1 MSESAPGDQPVA
13 ATTSRGTSPR
23 PPASEGLHH
32 VAYACRDIEATHRF
46 YEDLMGFELVHT
58 EVETF
63 ESGGYFRH
71 TFYDLGD
78 GTCIAFFDLHGVGE
92 KEGWSSAISKGNGL
106 PVWVNHISFRATAEQ
121 QQAVRERMDAAGIEP
136 LMDVD
141 HGWCHSLYYLDPNGI
156 MVEMCR
162 DTPGFT
168 RDPEGARAL
177 FTVTEKATEQKT
189 VTVGGRVVTP

>member
-1 MSESAPGDQPVA
+1 MSESAPGDPPVA
-13 ATTSRGTSPR
+13 TSDVR
-23 PPASEGLHH
+23 PPASQGLHH

-63 ESGGYFRH
+63 ESGGFFRH

-78 GTCIAFFDLHGVGE
+78 GNCIAFFDLHGVGE
-92 KEGWSSAISKGNGL
+92 RDGWSSAVSKGNGL
-106 PVWVNHISFRATAEQ
+106 PVWVNHIAFRASAEQ
-121 QQAVRERMDAAGIEP
+121 QQAVRERMDAAGVEP

>member
-1 MSESAPGDQPVA
+1 MTAESE
-13 ATTSRGTSPR
+13 ATGR
-23 PPASEGLHH
+23 PASQGLHH
-32 VAYACRDIEATHRF
+32 VAYACRDIGATHHF
-46 YEDLMGFELVHT
+46 YEDLMGFPLVHT

-63 ESGGYFRH
+63 DNGGFFRH

-92 KEGWSSAISKGNGL
+92 KEGWTSAISKGNGL
-106 PVWVNHISFRATAEQ
+106 PVWVNHIAFRATEAQ
-121 QQAVRERMDAAGIEP
+121 QHDVRERMTAEGIKP
-136 LMDVD
+136 LMEVD

-168 RDPEGARAL
+168 AEPERAHQL
-177 FTVTEKATEQKT
+177 LTATERAAEHKT
-189 VTVGGRVVTP
+189 ITV